1 MKISLSVII
10 LLVVVSVAPNRVMAE
25 NTLTAQKLLQVC
37 TTLNMEWISF
47 CNGFFQAVHD
57 QQALAGK
64 VCAPEGT
71 SRTNLVE
78 VYETNAAILIERDPA
93 VGEKPAVDIA
103 GKILIAVF
111 PCD

>member
-25 NTLTAQKLLQVC
+25 NTMTAQNLLQVC
-37 TTLNMEWISF
+37 TTPDMEWISF

-57 QQALAGK
+57 QQAFAGK
-64 VCAPEGT
+64 VCAPEGIT
-71 SRTNLVE
+71 RTNLVE

-111 PCD
+111 PCN